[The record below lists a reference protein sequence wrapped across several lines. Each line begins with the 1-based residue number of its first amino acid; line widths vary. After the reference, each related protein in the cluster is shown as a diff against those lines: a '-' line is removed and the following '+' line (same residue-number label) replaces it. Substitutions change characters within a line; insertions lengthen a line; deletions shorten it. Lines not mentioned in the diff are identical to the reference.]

1 MTAGFYGSRL
11 SQPDGDSELGIA
23 IKAMQEG
30 GGGGITT
37 NGGHQLVVLADKPGP
52 LKRFTIGDTVVTI
65 ETMEGS
71 GRT

>member
-1 MTAGFYGSRL
+1 MSAGFRGSRF
-11 SQPDGDSELGIA
+11 SQREDSELETA

-37 NGGHQLVVLADKPGP
+37 RGGHQLVVLAGEPGP
-52 LKRFTIGDTVVTI
+52 LRRFTLGDTVVTI